1 MFLQNFLIFIAAS
14 VSICDLLTDAVKF
27 FQIFVL
33 FSRNSQKNLGKV
45 DQNPTKLDQ
54 IAKMDF
60 SSASLSTFDTKYLLD
75 ETETLNT
82 VINIWKACFTNFLKK
97 KSDSWATFFAFFLK
111 YFENNG
117 FSIFSRQK

>member
-1 MFLQNFLIFIAAS
+1 MSKKFLA
-14 VSICDLLTDAVKF
+14 
-27 FQIFVL
+27 
-33 FSRNSQKNLGKV
+33 KV

-97 KSDSWATFFAFFLK
+97 K
-111 YFENNG
+111 
-117 FSIFSRQK
+117 